1 MWTYQLLGKNTD
13 GFSKSRMSVVAN
25 ESCKQSTIHQVP
37 LKQTTKLCIFFSKG
51 VNSLVMFFLC
61 AKKPFFSRS
70 VGNGQFPETE
80 DG

>member
-1 MWTYQLLGKNTD
+1 MWTYQLLGKNT
-13 GFSKSRMSVVAN
+13 GGSSKSRMSVVAN
-25 ESCKQSTIHQVP
+25 ESCKQSTRFFCSKPISCVF
-37 LKQTTKLCIFFSKG
+37 FFSKG
-51 VNSLVMFFLC
+51 VNSLAMFFLC